1 MPQPRTRRTILSRLV
16 AITVTAL
23 VLPWSAL
30 AQNAGGTAELVRS
43 QCALCHGERG
53 ESTNEQFP
61 QLAGQNARYLRKQID
76 DFRAGRRSH
85 ESMTPVARGLSEAQ
99 IDAVSA
105 YFEQQKP
112 VRHAADDA
120 LLAGVGRYVYER
132 GNVHARVPAC
142 ASCHGQGGLGNATL
156 PRLAGQHPQYVE
168 NQLRRFHT
176 GERRND
182 AGPMG
187 FVTGGLTELELRA
200 VAAYVGGL

>member
-1 MPQPRTRRTILSRLV
+1 M
-16 AITVTAL
+16 AL
-23 VLPWSAL
+23 LLPWSAL
-30 AQNAGGTAELVRS
+30 AQNPGGTAELVRS

-85 ESMTPVARGLSEAQ
+85 ESMTPVARGLTEAQ

-112 VRHAADDA
+112 VRHTADDA

-142 ASCHGQGGLGNATL
+142 ASCHGLGGLGNATL